1 MKYEEKP
8 TRKSFVDLE
17 GKRFGMLTVLGYKG
31 RDDKKQH
38 LWHVQCD
45 CGNDKVIIE
54 TGMRAGATN
63 SCGCLRKNNGGRVA
77 LTQEQAEQ
85 LCPKVKFIE
94 YKGMKHPATFKCID
108 CGKEGYAI
116 LANSLRDYKCECQ
129 ITGAELKRTELFKA
143 KGFTLLKS
151 EGWYCRKHTIR
162 CDYCETESVYH
173 GTLEYIDECK
183 CRLDVKSEEPSA
195 IYCLYNNTDNYIKVG
210 KSITPIRRQGE
221 INSSRESIGLV
232 PMEIYKIVWVVS
244 EKASYYLESLYHN
257 KHKEYRLYL
266 DDWTGSTETFNL
278 GVDSFDKFI
287 EDHDKLISRLKT
299 DEPPPPELQFTIPN
313 TSFELNNMWFPS
325 KIRARVYYRCSEAI
339 LNIMIDNNITLQAA
353 VDQQTRL
360 REENQKLHHAKYMY
374 KGELRSIQEIADDLG
389 INRNTIWYR
398 VSKMGMSF
406 EEAINAIYYQ
416 NQYETIGGELIL
428 KSEIESRFG
437 IKYNTYMKRL
447 GYGWDKNIAI
457 HPLATRSGNWEYD
470 NVVYSET
477 NLFNLLGISLKSSYV
492 YRKQYGV
499 INTILKYIPD
509 FDLNKLT
516 KIN

>member
-1 MKYEEKP
+1 
-8 TRKSFVDLE
+8 
-17 GKRFGMLTVLGYKG
+17 
-31 RDDKKQH
+31 
-38 LWHVQCD
+38 
-45 CGNDKVIIE
+45 
-54 TGMRAGATN
+54 
-63 SCGCLRKNNGGRVA
+63 
-77 LTQEQAEQ
+77 
-85 LCPKVKFIE
+85 
-94 YKGMKHPATFKCID
+94 MKHPATFKCID
-108 CGKEGYAI
+108 CEKEGYAL

-151 EGWYCRKHTIR
+151 EGWYCRKHTVR
-162 CDYCETESVYH
+162 CDYCETESIYQ
-173 GTLEYIDECK
+173 GALEYIDECK

-210 KSITPIRRQGE
+210 KSVRPVKRLGD
-221 INSSRESIGLV
+221 INSSREAIGLA

-278 GVDSFDKFI
+278 GVDSFDRFI
-287 EDHDKLISRLKT
+287 EEHDKLISKLKT
-299 DEPPPPELQFTIPN
+299 DEPPPPEKPFTITVPN
-313 TSFELNNMWFPS
+313 THIEFNNMWFPS
-325 KIRARVYYRCSEAI
+325 KVRAKAYYKCSEVV
-339 LNIMIDNNITLQAA
+339 LNLMIDNDITLQEATNQHRK
-353 VDQQTRL
+353 VI
-360 REENQKLHHAKYMY
+360 EENQRSQQAKYTY
-374 KGELRSIQEIADDLG
+374 KGELRYMQEIADDLG

-398 VSKMGMSF
+398 MSKMGMSF
-406 EEAINAIYYQ
+406 EEAVAALYYQ

-428 KSEIESRFG
+428 KSEIEARFG

-447 GYGWDKNIAI
+447 SSGWDKNIAI
-457 HPLATRSGNWEYD
+457 HPLASRSGNWEYD

-477 NLFNLLGISLKSSYV
+477 NLFNMLGVSLKSSYV
-492 YRKQYGV
+492 YRKQYGI

>member
-1 MKYEEKP
+1 MNYEEKP

-31 RDDKKQH
+31 RDNKKQH

-54 TGMRAGATN
+54 AGMRAGATN

-94 YKGMKHPATFKCID
+94 YKGMKHPATFKCVD

-129 ITGAELKRTELFKA
+129 TTGAELKRTELFKA

-151 EGWYCRKHTIR
+151 EGWHNRKHTIR

-210 KSITPIRRQGE
+210 KSITPVKRQGE

-244 EKASYYLESLYHN
+244 EKAAYYLESLYHN

-266 DDWTGSTETFNL
+266 DDWTGSTETFSL

-287 EDHDKLISRLKT
+287 EDHDRLISKLKT
-299 DEPPPPELQFTIPN
+299 DEPPKYTLQYSPYYESYEIDG
-313 TSFELNNMWFPS
+313 MWYPS
-325 KIRARVYYRCSEAI
+325 K
-339 LNIMIDNNITLQAA
+339 
-353 VDQQTRL
+353 
-360 REENQKLHHAKYMY
+360 K
-374 KGELRSIQEIADDLG
+374 SICD
-389 INRNTIWYR
+389 T
-398 VSKMGMSF
+398 
-406 EEAINAIYYQ
+406 
-416 NQYETIGGELIL
+416 
-428 KSEIESRFG
+428 
-437 IKYNTYMKRL
+437 
-447 GYGWDKNIAI
+447 
-457 HPLATRSGNWEYD
+457 
-470 NVVYSET
+470 
-477 NLFNLLGISLKSSYV
+477 LGISMVRVNSYLSGKQTMYEILNPHQICYNGVCDTTLSGLCLKLKISAHAINKRTNRGAGLEDAISDVLSSPPPERV
-492 YRKQYGV
+492 RMVMVDGV
-499 INTILKYIPD
+499 KMKLKDLWRMFGIDNTKSANNV
-509 FDLNKLT
+509 FRMLNKDVYATLRKYGIST
-516 KIN
+516 DKKIELLRLLD

>member
-17 GKRFGMLTVLGYKG
+17 GKRFVMLTVLGYKG

-38 LWHVQCD
+38 LWYVQCD

-54 TGMRAGATN
+54 AGMRAGATN
-63 SCGCLRKNNGGRVA
+63 SCGCLRKNNGGNLP

-94 YKGMKHPATFKCID
+94 YKGMKHPATFKCVD

-162 CDYCETESVYH
+162 CDYCETESVYQ

-232 PMEIYKIVWVVS
+232 PMEIYKIIWVVS

-266 DDWTGSTETFNL
+266 DDWTGSTETFSL

-287 EDHDKLISRLKT
+287 EDHDKLISKLKT
-299 DEPPPPELQFTIPN
+299 DEPP
-313 TSFELNNMWFPS
+313 
-325 KIRARVYYRCSEAI
+325 KH
-339 LNIMIDNNITLQAA
+339 TLQYNPYY
-353 VDQQTRL
+353 
-360 REENQKLHHAKYMY
+360 ESY
-374 KGELRSIQEIADDLG
+374 EIDG
-389 INRNTIWYR
+389 IWYPN
-398 VSKMGMSF
+398 K
-406 EEAINAIYYQ
+406 
-416 NQYETIGGELIL
+416 
-428 KSEIESRFG
+428 KSI
-437 IKYNTYMKRL
+437 T
-447 GYGWDKNIAI
+447 D
-457 HPLATRSGNWEYD
+457 T
-470 NVVYSET
+470 
-477 NLFNLLGISLKSSYV
+477 LGISSVYINNYLGGRQTMHEILNPPQICYNGICDTTLSGLCRKLKISAHAINKRTNRGASLEDAISDVLSSPPPERV
-492 YRKQYGV
+492 RMVMVDGV
-499 INTILKYIPD
+499 KMKLKDLWKMFGID
-509 FDLNKLT
+509 STKSANNVFRMLNKDVYATLRKYGIST
-516 KIN
+516 DKKIELLRLLD

>member
-1 MKYEEKP
+1 MEYEEKP

-54 TGMRAGATN
+54 VGMRAGATN
-63 SCGCLRKNNGGRVA
+63 SCGCLRKNNGGNLP

-108 CGKEGYAI
+108 CGKEGYAV

-162 CDYCETESVYH
+162 CDYCETESVYQ

-210 KSITPIRRQGE
+210 KSITPIRRQGK

-232 PMEIYKIVWVVS
+232 PMEIYKIIWVVS

-266 DDWTGSTETFNL
+266 DDWTGSTETFSL
-278 GVDSFDKFI
+278 GVDSFDRLI
-287 EDHDKLISRLKT
+287 EDHDRLISKLKT
-299 DEPPPPELQFTIPN
+299 DEPP
-313 TSFELNNMWFPS
+313 
-325 KIRARVYYRCSEAI
+325 KY
-339 LNIMIDNNITLQAA
+339 TLQ
-353 VDQQTRL
+353 
-360 REENQKLHHAKYMY
+360 Y
-374 KGELRSIQEIADDLG
+374 SP
-389 INRNTIWYR
+389 
-398 VSKMGMSF
+398 
-406 EEAINAIYYQ
+406 YY
-416 NQYETIGGELIL
+416 
-428 KSEIESRFG
+428 ES
-437 IKYNTYMKRL
+437 Y
-447 GYGWDKNIAI
+447 
-457 HPLATRSGNWEYD
+457 
-470 NVVYSET
+470 
-477 NLFNLLGISLKSSYV
+477 
-492 YRKQYGV
+492 
-499 INTILKYIPD
+499 
-509 FDLNKLT
+509 
-516 KIN
+516 